1 VVGELSRAARVAKN
15 SLFLDWLFYYR
26 LPVTQQQPIETIQ
39 QLAEA
44 VMSRGLAVPAVFA
57 LELCK
62 PLTGCL
68 RELYGASE
76 VLQEA
81 IFGRQLLPAL
91 KELLV
96 SSERVEEFIILL
108 ERQGALKAKGA

>member
-1 VVGELSRAARVAKN
+1 VR
-15 SLFLDWLFYYR
+15 LFYYR

-39 QLAEA
+39 QLVEL
-44 VMSRGLAVPAVFA
+44 VRGRRLVVPAIFA

-68 RELYGASE
+68 RELYGLSE

-96 SSERVEEFIILL
+96 SSERVEEFITLL
-108 ERQGALKAKGA
+108 EQQEVLKAEGV

>member
-1 VVGELSRAARVAKN
+1 MR
-15 SLFLDWLFYYR
+15 
-26 LPVTQQQPIETIQ
+26 
-39 QLAEA
+39 
-44 VMSRGLAVPAVFA
+44 RGLTVPAVFA

-81 IFGRQLLPAL
+81 IFGRQLLPAV

-96 SSERVEEFIILL
+96 SSERVEEFITLL
-108 ERQGALKAKGA
+108 EQQRALRAKGV